1 MDPTVVMAD
10 QLVRVIVVNAIQYS
24 IQAVLMG
31 IVVYVAVKRAV
42 GDAGV

>member
-10 QLVRVIVVNAIQYS
+10 QLVRIVVVNTLQYG

-31 IVVYVAVKRAV
+31 IVMFVVLRKAVK
-42 GDAGV
+42 